1 MEDIVCP
8 KRLLLLLLSKQQG
21 EFLSNDK
28 EFKTIQN
35 YEELMKIIQ
44 EINEDPNEN
53 IFKFIF
59 SYRSLIHEY
68 ILYNEEQTIKI
79 DNFKLKNQFAEYYYL
94 SELIKDNEEI
104 VNYEYDFEFIK
115 KYYELLK
122 LIKIK
127 KEYKL
132 QKIVS

>member
-1 MEDIVCP
+1 M
-8 KRLLLLLLSKQQG
+8 
-21 EFLSNDK
+21 
-28 EFKTIQN
+28 FK
-35 YEELMKIIQ
+35 
-44 EINEDPNEN
+44 
-53 IFKFIF
+53 
-59 SYRSLIHEY
+59 S
-68 ILYNEEQTIKI
+68 EEQTIKI

>member
-1 MEDIVCP
+1 
-8 KRLLLLLLSKQQG
+8 
-21 EFLSNDK
+21 
-28 EFKTIQN
+28 
-35 YEELMKIIQ
+35 MKIIQ